1 MNKQEVIKLLEHEL
15 QINKHIYDRHVEE
28 HGDDNEV
35 IYNGKYN
42 HPEKWVRICYRNNFL
57 NCQDTLS
64 HIKNGGGYMINRT
77 VDIVCTTDVGYAIHD
92 EVSNWDGED

>member
-1 MNKQEVIKLLEHEL
+1 MNKQEIIKLLEHEL

-35 IYNGKYN
+35 VYNGKYN

-64 HIKNGGGYMINRT
+64 HIKNGGGYMVKRSIEVVCNTDIEYT
-77 VDIVCTTDVGYAIHD
+77 VHNEIQ
-92 EVSNWDGED
+92 NWNGED